1 MQTHPYAPDDHY
13 SQWRQTLYRIIFEA
27 NTKSGKLFDLI
38 LIGCILM
45 SVSIVILESVISIR
59 QEYGFILYPLE
70 WMFTILFTIE
80 YILRILCIK
89 KPLRY
94 MLSFFG
100 IVDLLSII
108 PTYLSLFVAGTHSLN
123 VIRIL
128 RVLRVFRIL
137 KMTKHLG
144 EAKLLMEALHASR
157 QKITVFLFSV
167 IAITIVMGAVMYVIE
182 GEESGFTSIPRAIYW
197 AVVTLTTVGYG
208 DISPT
213 TPLGQ
218 TIAAMIMILG
228 YSIITVPTGILTVE
242 LSYRPVSSSTRACP
256 ACGKDGHD
264 TDADFCKYCG
274 HPL

>member
-123 VIRIL
+123 VIQIL

-137 KMTKHLG
+137 KMTKHFG
-144 EAKLLMEALHASR
+144 RSQALNGSIAR
-157 QKITVFLFSV
+157 QSS
-167 IAITIVMGAVMYVIE
+167 E
-182 GEESGFTSIPRAIYW
+182 DHGFFIFCDCNHHCN
-197 AVVTLTTVGYG
+197 G
-208 DISPT
+208 
-213 TPLGQ
+213 
-218 TIAAMIMILG
+218 
-228 YSIITVPTGILTVE
+228 
-242 LSYRPVSSSTRACP
+242 SSDVC
-256 ACGKDGHD
+256 D
-264 TDADFCKYCG
+264 
-274 HPL
+274 